1 MLRFGGIVWH
11 CAGDLWP
18 WQGPLVQGGDGWLLS
33 TEEGHRDS
41 GDVSFS
47 LCSEG
52 EEEMGCKLEGGL
64 REILEHG
71 PVVTR

>member
-1 MLRFGGIVWH
+1 M
-11 CAGDLWP
+11 
-18 WQGPLVQGGDGWLLS
+18 QGGDGWLLS

-41 GDVSFS
+41 GDVSLS

-64 REILEHG
+64 REILEQG